1 MVEPVGPAGP
11 VLFSRGT
18 YIAWE
23 FSRYRSRPV
32 TFLVFIFL
40 VNLSFYN
47 KKSGT
52 NIEMLRLRA
61 Y

>member
-40 VNLSFYN
+40 VNLSFYDE
-47 KKSGT
+47 KSGT
-52 NIEMLRLRA
+52 NIEMLL
-61 Y
+61 